1 MVIYSTR
8 LGILARVKKQGI
20 NTPLVAFY
28 RNEHK
33 DGVSIYSR
41 PRLIAI
47 SINTF
52 PSLKELQIIEEKRRP
67 RADLANIANGIWV
80 TSATTKGTNHNTITA
95 IRGVICNANPV
106 NKITSMLNLDL
117 DFVIRLTSRPVEQIQ
132 ITGMLAH
139 IYILIIYFKMYQR
152 QFENLHI
159 LTRTTNY

>member
-52 PSLKELQIIEEKRRP
+52 PSLKELQIIVEKRRP
-67 RADLANIANGIWV
+67 RADLANIAAVTRFRTWV
-80 TSATTKGTNHNTITA
+80 TSATTKGTNHYTITA

-106 NKITSMLNLDL
+106 NKITSMLNPDL
-117 DFVIRLTSRPVEQIQ
+117 DFVIR
-132 ITGMLAH
+132 
-139 IYILIIYFKMYQR
+139 
-152 QFENLHI
+152 
-159 LTRTTNY
+159 